1 MPSSPSA
8 VLGFHC
14 SHEQHPPS
22 ILLRL
27 AQRAEEIGFQAAMC
41 SDHFHPWTTAQGQA
55 GFSWSWLGAAI
66 QATQMSFG
74 VVCAPGQRYHP
85 AIVAQAAAT
94 LSELY
99 TDRFWMA
106 VGSGEALNE
115 SITGAP
121 WPGKDVRN
129 RRLRECVDVMR
140 ALWAGETVTHD
151 GLVTVKHATLYSRPA
166 RPPMIVAAALT
177 PETAA
182 WAGEWADALITVP
195 GPRDAMRAIRDAFRR
210 TAGDAKPIW
219 LQVALSIAATNEES
233 VRMACA
239 HWPQAALSPAQLAD
253 LDTPRA
259 FDAAVAGASADAILR
274 AVRASAD
281 IERQIAWLRED
292 AEMGFSR
299 IFVHNVNPNHQKF
312 FELFAGKVRG
322 ALT

>member
-14 SHEQHPPS
+14 SHEQHAPS

-41 SDHFHPWTTAQGQA
+41 SDHFHPWTTAQGQS
-55 GFSWSWLGAAI
+55 GFSWSWLGAAM

-99 TDRFWMA
+99 TDRFWLA

-140 ALWAGETVTHD
+140 ALWAGET
-151 GLVTVKHATLYSRPA
+151 
-166 RPPMIVAAALT
+166 
-177 PETAA
+177 
-182 WAGEWADALITVP
+182 
-195 GPRDAMRAIRDAFRR
+195 
-210 TAGDAKPIW
+210 
-219 LQVALSIAATNEES
+219 
-233 VRMACA
+233 
-239 HWPQAALSPAQLAD
+239 
-253 LDTPRA
+253 
-259 FDAAVAGASADAILR
+259 
-274 AVRASAD
+274 
-281 IERQIAWLRED
+281 
-292 AEMGFSR
+292 
-299 IFVHNVNPNHQKF
+299 
-312 FELFAGKVRG
+312 
-322 ALT
+322 